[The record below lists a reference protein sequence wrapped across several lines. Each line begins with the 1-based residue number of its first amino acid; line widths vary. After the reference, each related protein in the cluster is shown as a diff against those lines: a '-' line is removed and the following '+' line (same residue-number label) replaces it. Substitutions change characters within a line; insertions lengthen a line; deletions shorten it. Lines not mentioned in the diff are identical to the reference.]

1 MCDLSNDEVFE
12 RWQECNRRNA
22 EQGADYWYDFMTKRS
37 KRGGK
42 DADKARATVDRM
54 DKAK

>member
-1 MCDLSNDEVFE
+1 MSDLSNEQVFSN
-12 RWQECNRRNA
+12 WQECNRRNTK
-22 EQGADYWYDFMTKRS
+22 QGADYWYEFMTKRS

-42 DADKARATVDRM
+42 DADKAKATIDRM

>member
-1 MCDLSNDEVFE
+1 MCDLSNDEVFK
-12 RWQECNRRNA
+12 RWQDCNKRNA
-22 EQGADYWYDFMTKRS
+22 KQGADYWYEFMTKRS

-42 DADKARATVDRM
+42 DADKAKDTVDRM

>member
-1 MCDLSNDEVFE
+1 MCDLSNEEVLE

-22 EQGADYWYDFMTKRS
+22 KQGADYWYEFMTKRVQCS
-37 KRGGK
+37 KEG
-42 DADKARATVDRM
+42 AKAIVDRM

>member
-1 MCDLSNDEVFE
+1 MCNLSNDEVFE

-22 EQGADYWYDFMTKRS
+22 EQGADYWYEFMTKRS

-42 DADKARATVDRM
+42 DADKAKATVDRM